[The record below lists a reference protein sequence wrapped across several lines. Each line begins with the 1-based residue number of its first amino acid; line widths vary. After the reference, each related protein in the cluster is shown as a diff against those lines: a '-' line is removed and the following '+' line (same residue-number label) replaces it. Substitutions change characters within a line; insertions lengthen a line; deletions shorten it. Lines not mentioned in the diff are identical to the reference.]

1 MGRLIDAD
9 SLKKELY
16 QQWFI
21 DILLTQ
27 TSSED
32 MFYALAQKIDQQPT
46 AYDPDKVV
54 EQLYGLKKYGNKY
67 DSYWDSSLYRMQ
79 EFENKAINDAV
90 EKAIEIV
97 KGGGIDG

>member
-27 TSSED
+27 TSSDD

-46 AYDPDKVV
+46 ALRPGK
-54 EQLYGLKKYGNKY
+54 GCG
-67 DSYWDSSLYRMQ
+67 
-79 EFENKAINDAV
+79 AV
-90 EKAIEIV
+90 GKEKNGCV
-97 KGGGIDG
+97 KTNE